1 MEKIGDIKVL
11 MRNIKIGISI
21 FAYNR
26 SWHLQQVLDGLQKN
40 ENVDKVYI
48 FQDGLK
54 YEAHRQEW
62 EKVKKIIENI
72 SWCEKVCIFSD
83 KNKGLA
89 KSVVDGVN
97 YVLREN
103 DAIIVLEDDCVPT
116 INFVAFMK
124 QCFEKY
130 STNKKV
136 YSITGYSWPIELPK
150 DFYDVYGCGRI
161 SSWGWGTWKDR
172 WEQYIIDDSIIK
184 HLKEDE
190 HKSKELATWGNDLEP
205 IMIKNI
211 SGETDSWAI
220 YWALMVIKKGGICIN
235 PYQSLIQNIGM
246 DGTGVHCGINEKFQV
261 ETSKDLSMKFVLPDK
276 IEILDSTRIAFVD
289 LYGSYTAISKRD
301 KIKTC
306 ILVYGLGDFYLQNE
320 KYINK
325 EYYIEAFIDR
335 KKNGWFG
342 GKKII
347 SLNEIEN
354 YNYKKIIIMIRDIQE
369 CINISKKLISLNIN
383 YKCLVLGHTFCG
395 RYSQCIDN
403 IEILSDGNL
412 LMTIGNISVKVQ
424 SEDEFNNT
432 FEVLVNQVYNYYIN
446 NNKRDIV
453 LDVGM
458 NIGDATLYF
467 LNKAHVE
474 KVYGFEPFK
483 KTFESAQKNL
493 DIYLNDINRLEIFK
507 YGISNENNKRLINF
521 NASMT
526 CGQSTLKDVRDK
538 AYLSYIDWGLVEQKD
553 EKLEEIEVRKATEVF
568 EPIIKKYPDYNI
580 VLKMDCEGEEYGILE
595 ELLESGILAKLSFI
609 MLEWHYKG
617 KNSILKCLKQAG
629 FSWWCNDKGKD
640 MGLVYAYKMNDIE

>member
-1 MEKIGDIKVL
+1 MRKIGDIKVL

-40 ENVDKVYI
+40 ENVDKLYI

-54 YEAHRQEW
+54 YETHRQEW

-103 DAIIVLEDDCVPT
+103 DTIIVLEDDCVPT

-136 YSITGYSWPIELPK
+136 YSVTGYSWPIELPK
-150 DFYDVYGCGRI
+150 DFYDIYGCGRI

-172 WEQYIIDDSIIK
+172 WEQYVIDNTAIK
-184 HLKEDE
+184 YFKED
-190 HKSKELATWGNDLEP
+190 KYQSKELAIWGNDLEQ
-205 IMIKNI
+205 IIIKNI

-220 YWALMVIKKGGICIN
+220 YWALMVIKNGGICIN
-235 PYQSLIQNIGM
+235 PYKSLINNIGM
-246 DGTGVHCGINEKFQV
+246 DGTGVHCGINKKFQV
-261 ETSKDLSMKFVLPDK
+261 ETSEDLSMKFILPDK
-276 IEILDSTRIAFVD
+276 IEILDTTKIAFAD
-289 LYGSYTAISKRD
+289 LYGSYTAINKKD
-301 KIKTC
+301 KIKKC
-306 ILVYGLGDFYLQNE
+306 ILVYGLGNFYLQNE

-325 EYYIEAFIDR
+325 EYYIEAFVDR
-335 KKNGWFG
+335 KKKGWFG
-342 GKKII
+342 GKRILP
-347 SLNEIEN
+347 LNEIKN
-354 YNYKKIIIMIRDIQE
+354 YNYEKIIIMIQDIQE
-369 CINISKKLISLNIN
+369 CFDVIKEMIYLNIEM
-383 YKCLVLGHTFCG
+383 KKVILGHSLYG
-395 RYSQCIDN
+395 KYSKEIDEIYILPDGKLLLKVRN
-403 IEILSDGNL
+403 IQIKINS
-412 LMTIGNISVKVQ
+412 K
-424 SEDEFNNT
+424 DEFNNIC
-432 FEVLVNQVYNYYIN
+432 EVLLYQTYNYCIN
-446 NNKRDIV
+446 NKKRDII

-467 LNKAHVE
+467 LNRSHVE
-474 KVYGFEPFK
+474 KVYGFEPFEQ
-483 KTFESAQKNL
+483 TFESARENL
-493 DIYLNDINRLEIFK
+493 EIYLNDTNRLEIFR
-507 YGISNENNKRLINF
+507 YGISNENTKRLILF
-521 NASMT
+521 NALMT
-526 CGQSTLKDVRDK
+526 CGQSTLEDAREK
-538 AYLSYIDWGLVEQKD
+538 AYLSYFNLGLIKQKD
-553 EKLEEIEVRKATEVF
+553 ENIEEIEVRKATEVF

-595 ELLESGILAKLSFI
+595 DLLQSGILSKITFI

-617 KNSILKCLKQAG
+617 KDSILNCLKQAG
-629 FSWWCNDKGKD
+629 FSWWCNDKEEN
-640 MGLVYAYKMNDIE
+640 MGLVYAYKGQ